1 MSSLGKESPV
11 PQLPLLGTATGPRAE
26 RKPDIFSPKPSQQA
40 GGVSEKANLPEKA
53 HASQDD
59 NEITPA
65 PPLLGHTTTGTSP
78 LKTVSPRNTS
88 PSTQHGGGPSQPHA
102 RRFLNAAEW
111 ARVAHGLGAILDDK
125 EDHRVARPTC
135 WYWPPKGIP
144 DGLYREVVVQRS
156 KYGLAFVLLGA
167 AHWALMVVQ
176 VMVGAVLTALGSLE
190 LRQNAVITI
199 LAAANTVGAGLL
211 GLMHNSGLPD
221 RYRMDQA
228 QFASVEGFIRV
239 GFCCAFLRRIHAQ
252 LALTHTGV

>member
-1 MSSLGKESPV
+1 
-11 PQLPLLGTATGPRAE
+11 
-26 RKPDIFSPKPSQQA
+26 
-40 GGVSEKANLPEKA
+40 
-53 HASQDD
+53 
-59 NEITPA
+59 
-65 PPLLGHTTTGTSP
+65 
-78 LKTVSPRNTS
+78 
-88 PSTQHGGGPSQPHA
+88 
-102 RRFLNAAEW
+102 
-111 ARVAHGLGAILDDK
+111 
-125 EDHRVARPTC
+125 VARPTC